1 MSQSIL
7 NTLREEHRYIEG
19 IVIQILA
26 CNEIVEKKSL
36 YLQLEEELFPHM
48 AGEEKTIY
56 VHLMKDVHDEEAEEV
71 AQRSINE
78 HQGIR
83 NLFAKLDNIGI
94 ESDEWDSTFR
104 KLSEAVRKHIKE
116 EERVLFTEAKVDFS
130 VEELVEFG
138 DEFIEV
144 KQHMSL

>member
-1 MSQSIL
+1 MSKSIL
-7 NTLREEHRYIEG
+7 NTLRDEHRHIEG
-19 IVIQILA
+19 ILIQIQA

>member
-78 HQGIR
+78 HEGIR

>member
-7 NTLREEHRYIEG
+7 NTLRDDHRHIEG
-19 IVIQILA
+19 ILIQIQA

-48 AGEEKTIY
+48 AGEEKSIY

-78 HQGIR
+78 HKAIK
-83 NLFAKLDNIGI
+83 NLLAKLDNMGI

-104 KLSEAVRKHIKE
+104 KLSETVKKHIKD

-138 DEFIEV
+138 DEFNEV
-144 KQHMSL
+144 KQLMSL

>member
-19 IVIQILA
+19 IVIQIQA

-83 NLFAKLDNIGI
+83 TLFAKLDNIGI